1 MKTFFITLLLMP
13 CIAFSQVN
21 IAWEQ
26 PTRGNSIAVD
36 ANNNVYTLDYE
47 YNLGAEMSLTKR
59 DASGNLVWVASYNQ
73 TDNNKWERAQW
84 VATDNNG
91 NIIVCGTYM
100 SGYSNPVEAA
110 SIVMKFNSSGTL
122 LWRNVYENSFDGSS
136 TKKCLVDA
144 DNNIYVLGIG
154 YDGISGFRTK
164 IKKFQPNG
172 TTIWTYFDPVGIGA
186 PLNFKFTPDN
196 HIVIVG
202 RGITGSVN
210 GYARIDL
217 NGNHIWALAPVFS
230 LTTGDAAGD
239 AFGNTYIVHTEY
251 ISNGTTQIK
260 KLDAT
265 GNIIWDN
272 IYGMAGN
279 RIEVG
284 TDNQAL
290 VSGYPNVNSFG
301 AAFMKV
307 DENGNQLWSNLDADG
322 PQGLFLHA
330 LLLLDE
336 FNNGYLAAGTLFN
349 MAVCKVNS
357 DGTNGWTALTSSGG
371 YANSMVLGK
380 NLNSVFV
387 VGGITARLDDET
399 VPIVC
404 DPPASVTF
412 TNITTTSIKMNWS
425 DVPEAVQYE
434 IWRKKSSGNNW
445 KIVFAAGDKGAKNF
459 KNLPCNTSFD
469 FKIRSICDE
478 TGTIVSEFTPVYTA
492 ITSPCKMA
500 DQQQVQ
506 DQLSV
511 YPNPASDFLT
521 VDLILP
527 NDFTNGK
534 ADLMDVNGRILVSQ
548 AINDSTLESL
558 YLDVRSLPSGMYL
571 LRVTDGQHL
580 ITRQVVIN

>member
-1 MKTFFITLLLMP
+1 MKTFLIFLLFLP
-13 CIAFSQVN
+13 SIAFSQVN

-26 PTRGNSIAVD
+26 FTRGESIAVD
-36 ANNNVYTLDYE
+36 AQNNVYTVDYE

-59 DASGNLVWVASYNQ
+59 DANGNFIWVASYNQ

-122 LWRNVYENSFDGSS
+122 LWRNVYESSFDGSS
-136 TKKCLVDA
+136 TKKCLIDA

-154 YDGISGFRTK
+154 SGPDGFRIK
-164 IKKFQPNG
+164 VKKFKPNG
-172 TTIWTYFDPVGIGA
+172 TTLWTYFDPVGIGA

-307 DENGNQLWSNLDADG
+307 DEDGNQLWSNLDADG

-371 YANSMVLGK
+371 YAKSMVMGK

-387 VGGITARLDDET
+387 VGGITARLDDES
-399 VPIVC
+399 VPAVC
-404 DPPASVTF
+404 DPPASITF
-412 TNITTTSIKMNWS
+412 ANITTTSIKVNWS

-445 KIVFAAGDKGAKNF
+445 KIVFAAGDKGSKNF

-469 FKIRSICDE
+469 FKIRSICDAA
-478 TGTIVSEFTPVYTA
+478 GTVVSAFTPIYTTS
-492 ITSPCKMA
+492 TSPCKME
-500 DQQQVQ
+500 DQQVVQ
-506 DQLSV
+506 DQLMV
-511 YPNPASDFLT
+511 YPNPASDYLT
-521 VDLILP
+521 VNLILP
-527 NDFTNGK
+527 GDFTNGTI
-534 ADLMDVNGRILVSQ
+534 DLIDVNGRILVSQ
-548 AINDSTLESL
+548 VVNDIQVESIN
-558 YLDVRSLPSGMYL
+558 LDIRSLPSGIYL
-571 LRVTDGQHL
+571 LRITDGQHI

>member
-1 MKTFFITLLLMP
+1 M
-13 CIAFSQVN
+13 
-21 IAWEQ
+21 
-26 PTRGNSIAVD
+26 
-36 ANNNVYTLDYE
+36 
-47 YNLGAEMSLTKR
+47 
-59 DASGNLVWVASYNQ
+59 
-73 TDNNKWERAQW
+73 
-84 VATDNNG
+84 
-91 NIIVCGTYM
+91 
-100 SGYSNPVEAA
+100 
-110 SIVMKFNSSGTL
+110 
-122 LWRNVYENSFDGSS
+122 
-136 TKKCLVDA
+136 
-144 DNNIYVLGIG
+144 GIG
-154 YDGISGFRTK
+154 SGPDGFRIK
-164 IKKFQPNG
+164 VKKFKPNG
-172 TTIWTYFDPVGIGA
+172 TTLWTYFDPVGIGA

-307 DENGNQLWSNLDADG
+307 DEDGNQLWSNLDADG

-371 YANSMVLGK
+371 YAKSMVMGK

-387 VGGITARLDDET
+387 VGGITARLDDES
-399 VPIVC
+399 VPAVC
-404 DPPASVTF
+404 DPPASITF
-412 TNITTTSIKMNWS
+412 ANITTTSIKVNWS

-445 KIVFAAGDKGAKNF
+445 KIVFAAGDKGSKNF
-459 KNLPCNTSFD
+459 KTCLA
-469 FKIRSICDE
+469 I
-478 TGTIVSEFTPVYTA
+478 PV
-492 ITSPCKMA
+492 
-500 DQQQVQ
+500 
-506 DQLSV
+506 
-511 YPNPASDFLT
+511 
-521 VDLILP
+521 LIL
-527 NDFTNGK
+527 K
-534 ADLMDVNGRILVSQ
+534 SEVSAMQ
-548 AINDSTLESL
+548 PE
-558 YLDVRSLPSGMYL
+558 
-571 LRVTDGQHL
+571 Q
-580 ITRQVVIN
+580 

>member
-1 MKTFFITLLLMP
+1 MKNLLWVFLLFP
-13 CIAFSQVN
+13 FAVAGQVN

-26 PTRGNSIAVD
+26 PTRGDAIAVD
-36 ANNNVYTLDYE
+36 ASNNVYTVDYE
-47 YNLGAEMSLTKR
+47 YALGAEITLTKR
-59 DASGNLVWVASYNQ
+59 DADGNFIWVASYNQ
-73 TDNNKWERAQW
+73 TDNTKWERASW
-84 VATDNNG
+84 VAVDNNG
-91 NIIVCGTYM
+91 NIIVTGTYM

-144 DNNIYVLGIG
+144 NNNIYVLGIG

-164 IKKFQPNG
+164 VKKFQPNG

-210 GYARIDL
+210 GYAKIDL
-217 NGNHIWALAPVFS
+217 NGNHIWDLAPVFS

-239 AFGNTYIVHTEY
+239 AFGNTYLVHTEY

-284 TDNQAL
+284 TDNQA
-290 VSGYPNVNSFG
+290 VISGYPNVNSFG

-307 DENGNQLWSNLDADG
+307 DEGGNELWSNLDADG

-336 FNNGYLAAGTLFN
+336 YNNGYLAAGTLFN
-349 MAVCKVNS
+349 MAVCKVNH
-357 DGTNGWTALTSSGG
+357 DGTSAWTALTSNGG
-371 YANSMVLGK
+371 YAFSMVLGK

-399 VPIVC
+399 APMVC

-412 TNITTTSIKMNWS
+412 SNITTTSIKVNWS
-425 DVPEAVQYE
+425 DVPEALQYE
-434 IWRKKSSGNNW
+434 VWRKKSSGNNW
-445 KIVFAAGDKGAKNF
+445 KIQFVPGDKNAKNY
-459 KNLPCNTSFD
+459 KNLTCNTSFD

-478 TGTIVSEFTPVYTA
+478 AGTVVSEFSPVYTA
-492 ITSPCKMA
+492 STAACKME
-500 DQQQVQ
+500 DQPVIQ

-511 YPNPASDFLT
+511 YPNPASDYLT

-527 NDFTNGK
+527 DDFMNGK
-534 ADLMDVNGRILVSQ
+534 VDLMDVNGRILASQ
-548 AINDSTLESL
+548 VINDPNVESIS
-558 YLDVRSLPSGMYL
+558 LDVRSLPSGMYL
-571 LRVTDGQHL
+571 LRVTDGQHI

>member
-1 MKTFFITLLLMP
+1 MKNLLWVFLLFP
-13 CIAFSQVN
+13 FAVAGQVN

-26 PTRGNSIAVD
+26 PTRGDAIAVD
-36 ANNNVYTLDYE
+36 ASNNVYTVDYE
-47 YNLGAEMSLTKR
+47 YALGAEITLTKR
-59 DASGNLVWVASYNQ
+59 DADGNFIWVASYNQ
-73 TDNNKWERAQW
+73 TDNTKWERASW
-84 VATDNNG
+84 VAVDNNG
-91 NIIVCGTYM
+91 NIIVTGTYM

-144 DNNIYVLGIG
+144 NNNIYVLGIG

-164 IKKFQPNG
+164 VKKFQPNG

-210 GYARIDL
+210 GYAKIDL
-217 NGNHIWALAPVFS
+217 NGNHIWDLAPVFS

-239 AFGNTYIVHTEY
+239 AFGNTYLVHTEY

-307 DENGNQLWSNLDADG
+307 DEDGNQLWSNLDADG

-336 FNNGYLAAGTLFN
+336 YNNGYLAAGTLFN
-349 MAVCKVNS
+349 MAVCKVNH
-357 DGTNGWTALTSSGG
+357 DGTSAWTALTSNGG
-371 YANSMVLGK
+371 YAFSMVLGK

-399 VPIVC
+399 APMVC

-412 TNITTTSIKMNWS
+412 SNITTTSIKVNWS
-425 DVPEAVQYE
+425 DVPEALQYE
-434 IWRKKSSGNNW
+434 VWRKKSSGNNW
-445 KIVFAAGDKGAKNF
+445 KIQFVPGDKNAKNY
-459 KNLPCNTSFD
+459 KNLTCNTSFD

-478 TGTIVSEFTPVYTA
+478 AGTVVSEFSPVYTA
-492 ITSPCKMA
+492 STAACKME
-500 DQQQVQ
+500 DQPVIQ

-511 YPNPASDFLT
+511 YPNPASDYLT

-527 NDFTNGK
+527 DDFMNGK
-534 ADLMDVNGRILVSQ
+534 VDLMDVNGRILASQ
-548 AINDSTLESL
+548 VINDPNVESIS
-558 YLDVRSLPSGMYL
+558 LDVRSLPSGMYL
-571 LRVTDGQHL
+571 LRVTDGQHI